1 MLSRYSGLDSM
12 SQEIHPRGF
21 NYSVYGQFYP
31 YFPNHPSFDWS
42 RDNYGP
48 LIVPKS
54 GWTVELS
61 DSTWILYKRA
71 IEVYEKNKVSI
82 LSF

>member
-12 SQEIHPRGF
+12 SQEIHPKGF
-21 NYSVYGQFYP
+21 NYSVYGQFFP

-54 GWTVELS
+54 GWTRVWVKTRFLS
-61 DSTWILYKRA
+61 KVH
-71 IEVYEKNKVSI
+71 EVKVLVYFASK
-82 LSF
+82 